1 MIALVIVLTI
11 NMISVKLF
19 GEMEFWAALIKVVAW
34 VTFLVI
40 GIVFLA
46 GRFTIEGQA
55 PTPSSPTTG
64 ASSSTPQWNWWVFH
78 GPHPALDGDER
89 QRTCVHRELESGGA
103 GGDRPGARRRL
114 VRRTGQVLEMATER
128 IGFTG
133 NYPAIAET
141 PLMDEFLEKDAK
153 K

>member
-55 PTPSSPTTG
+55 IQGFDGCNEFSGRLDQPGSIGSTRRGCPEHALRLPLDMSDPMPRLRSGNIENGTLTLPADARFSRASFKKTP
-64 ASSSTPQWNWWVFH
+64 
-78 GPHPALDGDER
+78 
-89 QRTCVHRELESGGA
+89 
-103 GGDRPGARRRL
+103 
-114 VRRTGQVLEMATER
+114 
-128 IGFTG
+128 
-133 NYPAIAET
+133 
-141 PLMDEFLEKDAK
+141 
-153 K
+153 